1 LIDTGALFTI
11 MPLDIADEYFIE
23 TSLVVDLKLSDGD

>member
-1 LIDTGALFTI
+1 MIDTGALFTI

-23 TSLVVDLKLSDGD
+23 TSLVVDLKPSDGD